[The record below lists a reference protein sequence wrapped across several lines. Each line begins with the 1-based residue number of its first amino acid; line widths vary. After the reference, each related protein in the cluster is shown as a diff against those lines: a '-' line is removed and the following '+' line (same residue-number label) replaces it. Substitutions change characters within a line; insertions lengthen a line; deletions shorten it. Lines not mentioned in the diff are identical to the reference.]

1 LFFHRD
7 HNAAHPLSGLALQT
21 RNDLPMQHRITMSSE
36 ASHGDWDHIACPVC
50 GGDGFFHLFDK
61 GGEAFV
67 RCLDCG
73 LTLINPRP
81 PFARIRDHYDA
92 AYSAGYTQKANAK
105 IIRARRRVARIGRAG
120 GRWLDVG
127 CSAGFVVKA
136 ALEAGFEAW
145 GVDIEADGINYGRE
159 TLGLARLA
167 CGVLEDQHY
176 PDRHFDVISAYDV
189 IEHVPDLNRFVAELA
204 RILAPH
210 GVLDIGTPDIGHWR
224 VPRALAQWNELKPS
238 EHLYYFNR
246 QTLGRLLARHGLQIV
261 RKRLALKPGLK
272 VLVAHA

>member
-1 LFFHRD
+1 M
-7 HNAAHPLSGLALQT
+7 NSAPPA
-21 RNDLPMQHRITMSSE
+21 
-36 ASHGDWDHIACPVC
+36 GDWDRIACPVC
-50 GGDGFFHLFDK
+50 DGNDFYHLFDK
-61 GGEAFV
+61 ADEAFV
-67 RCLDCG
+67 RCRACT

-81 PFARIRDHYDA
+81 SLARIRAHYDA
-92 AYSAGYTQKANAK
+92 AYSAGYTRKAHAK
-105 IIRARRRVARIGRAG
+105 IIRARKRVARLKRAG

-145 GVDIEADGINYGRE
+145 GVDIEAAGIAYGRD
-159 TLGLARLA
+159 TLGLPRLA
-167 CGVLEDQHY
+167 CGVLEDQDY
-176 PDRHFDVISAYDV
+176 PAAHFDVISAYDV

-224 VPRALAQWNELKPS
+224 VPRALAHWQELKPS

-246 QTLGRLLARHGLQIV
+246 QTLGHLLARHGLRIV
-261 RKRLALKPGLK
+261 YQRWSLKPGLK
-272 VLVAHA
+272 VQVTHV